1 MPHDVPEQTP
11 RPEDETPSPDETQK
25 KHQRFEVVQEDLTP
39 DQERLKAL
47 VDIVLPD
54 KEIKKS

>member
-1 MPHDVPEQTP
+1 
-11 RPEDETPSPDETQK
+11 
-25 KHQRFEVVQEDLTP
+25 VVQEDLTP